1 MAIFILPITETT
13 SGWVEIEADTIEEAR
28 DIAENGNP
36 FDFADPQWRTGDIYY
51 ESTDIVEATPPCNQG
66 DDK

>member
-1 MAIFILPITETT
+1 MGIFILPITETN

-36 FDFADPQWRTGDIYY
+36 FETADPQWRSGEIYY
-51 ESTDIVEATPPCNQG
+51 ESNDIVEATPDCNSG